1 MKSEIGQIDLETI
14 NKTFINEKSWFNND
28 FISFH
33 LKGFVILN
41 SIKRREKTV
50 NENRNTEKKKLILK
64 IN

>member
-1 MKSEIGQIDLETI
+1 MKSEFGQIDLETI
-14 NKTFINEKSWFNND
+14 NKTFINEKSWLNND

-33 LKGFVILN
+33 LNGFVILN

-50 NENRNTEKKKLILK
+50 KENRNTEKKKLILK